1 MNRFCRGMLGVFLTA
16 ALVLALSQE
25 GECSSTQSIE
35 SSSPQETVDAMANKA
50 VRGVANIATGWL
62 EFPKQIVNTYK
73 EDGLGKGMTVGPL
86 KGIGMTLV
94 RTVAGVFE
102 TVTFFIAFPGFY
114 DPLVEPDYA
123 WQKE

>member
-16 ALVLALSQE
+16 ALVLALSQK

-94 RTVAGVFE
+94 RTVAGAFE

>member
-1 MNRFCRGMLGVFLTA
+1 MIRLIRGVLGVLLTV
-16 ALVLALSQE
+16 ALVLALSQR
-25 GECSSTQSIE
+25 GECSSTKSIE

-50 VRGVANIATGWL
+50 VRGVANVATGWL
-62 EFPKQIVNTYK
+62 EFPKQIVTTYK

-86 KGIGMTLV
+86 KGLGMTLV
-94 RTVAGVFE
+94 RTVAGAIE

-114 DPLVEPDYA
+114 DPLVQPDYV

>member
-16 ALVLALSQE
+16 ALVLALSQK

>member
-50 VRGVANIATGWL
+50 VRGVANVAMGWL